1 MAIVKVKSLKTYRTD
16 VKYEFSDG
24 VKLIHDSGRYYIRKK
39 AWENEVRI
47 KSYGDDISY
56 QFVNRGR
63 EPATTIE
70 DTEYYTH
77 PYGGRTAIPRT
88 GIPSLG
94 WSITDGRTTTYGAG
108 TSLAYTA
115 ASRGLSRGQ
124 IISLSAACTQISL
137 GTNPDWT
144 DWDSKGTG
152 SHTKEPEKTKD
163 FIRKEKKS
171 RRR

>member
-94 WSITDGRTTTYGAG
+94 
-108 TSLAYTA
+108 
-115 ASRGLSRGQ
+115 
-124 IISLSAACTQISL
+124 
-137 GTNPDWT
+137 
-144 DWDSKGTG
+144 
-152 SHTKEPEKTKD
+152 
-163 FIRKEKKS
+163 
-171 RRR
+171 